1 MRKKGPTLLGE
12 VLIEL
17 LKELGIE
24 HKVKEEMALSCWGE
38 VVGPYIARVSFA
50 ERVENGVLYVKVENP
65 SWKHHLFML
74 RREII
79 KKINDH
85 LKSNAIKEIV
95 FIDVGQNFK
104 NKV

>member
-1 MRKKGPTLLGE
+1 MRKKRPTLIAEALDR
-12 VLIEL
+12 I

-24 HKVKEEMALSCWGE
+24 HKVKEEMALSCWSE
-38 VVGPYIARVSFA
+38 IVGPYIARVSFA

-65 SWKHHLFML
+65 AWKHHLFML

-79 KKINDH
+79 KKINEH
-85 LKSNAIKEIV
+85 LKFDAIKEIV
-95 FIDVGQNFK
+95 FIDIGQNFK